1 MTDFGRL
8 YRVLGIDPGCT
19 LEAFKQAY
27 RRKVAALHPDRVH
40 DATQATDRLKEL
52 NLAYAAALDFH
63 RLHGRLPGLPP
74 RTTSPVHAADP
85 YVPGPRDMPAFA
97 SRPWSKR
104 LLAALAVMSGAW
116 ILGAGF
122 GDGRSDD
129 PAGDAAGPQAG
140 PPPATW
146 PQPPDA
152 DHAHPV
158 RLKRGMDA
166 GAVMDLQGA
175 PISRESDGRWI
186 YGPSWIRFECGVV
199 VDWYSSRLKPLRA
212 TSTRPQAEASPQLH
226 PSHPCTAADPTASAR
241 QGVQPAMPGA

>member
-27 RRKVAALHPDRVH
+27 RRQVAALHPDRAR
-40 DATQATDRLKEL
+40 DATHASDRLKEL

-74 RTTSPVHAADP
+74 RTATPVHAASP
-85 YVPGPRDMPAFA
+85 SVPDPRDVPAFA
-97 SRPWSKR
+97 SRRWSKR

-116 ILGAGF
+116 LLGADF
-122 GDGRSDD
+122 VDGPDD
-129 PAGDAAGPQAG
+129 VPAADASGMQAD
-140 PPPATW
+140 PPHAPWAD
-146 PQPPDA
+146 PSDA
-152 DHAHPV
+152 DHERPT
-158 RLKRGMDA
+158 RLKRGMEA
-166 GAVMDLQGA
+166 GAVLALQGA

-199 VDWYSSRLKPLRA
+199 VDWYSSRLTPLRTA
-212 TSTRPQAEASPQLH
+212 STRPPADASPQ
-226 PSHPCTAADPTASAR
+226 PRPPHPCPAAEHVL
-241 QGVQPAMPGA
+241 GGA